1 MDDKELLK
9 QAFEIIKKHCGK
21 RVFCPSCELRLT
33 CCKHVKTRMHS
44 LCLEAQL
51 ELEGVK
57 ND

>member
-1 MDDKELLK
+1 MNDKELLK
-9 QAFEIIKKHCGK
+9 QAFEIIRAHCGK

-33 CCKHVKTRMHS
+33 CCKHVKTRMHN

-51 ELEGVK
+51 ELDGVK